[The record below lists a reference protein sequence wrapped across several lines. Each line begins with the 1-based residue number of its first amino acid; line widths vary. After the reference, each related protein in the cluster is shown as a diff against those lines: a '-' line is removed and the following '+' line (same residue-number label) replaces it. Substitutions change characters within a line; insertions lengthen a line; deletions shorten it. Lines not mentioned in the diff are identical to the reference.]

1 MCEVRAV
8 NLHPFLWMGC
18 WNTRGAPRNAVLDAV
33 RDNAITNLVL
43 AGDNVYPLKKDEPH
57 QIAVFDEGIAGLG
70 GKTIITSAFGNHNV
84 KNAPMMAHQRAFFG
98 RPAGTPLYFCIE
110 FNDVSLIVLDTNIM
124 EDAAQR
130 AEMAAFLTAQLAALP
145 AGKPYYIVQHE
156 PFASYKKTKDPILP
170 HGDEILRIL
179 ATKPPIAILCADT
192 HNYQEGIIRVGD
204 VEIRQ
209 IIVGTGGAAFDVYRN
224 DQPPLV
230 ISAGAAAAAAAT
242 ATATPIV
249 YTLDVATSLPHYRQY
264 GYYQMDA
271 PGVGHFIEVTPWE
284 SAGGRRRRLYMRTHK
299 RGRKHR
305 RASRRR
311 V

>member
-1 MCEVRAV
+1 MD
-8 NLHPFLWMGC
+8 LHPFLWMGC

-84 KNAPMMAHQRAFFG
+84 KNAPMEAHQRAFFH
-98 RPAGTPLYFCIE
+98 RSAGTPLYFCIE

-124 EDAAQR
+124 EDDAQR

-170 HGDEILRIL
+170 HGDEILTIL

-192 HNYQEGIIRVGD
+192 HNYQEGIIRVGS
-204 VEIRQ
+204 VAIRQ

-224 DQPPLV
+224 DQPPLL
-230 ISAGAAAAAAAT
+230 ISGAAAA

-249 YTLDVATSLPHYRQY
+249 YTLDAATSLPHYRQY

-271 PGVGHFIEVTPWE
+271 LGTGHFIEVTPWE
-284 SAGGRRRRLYMRTHK
+284 GAGGGRRRPRTRTHK
-299 RGRKHR
+299 RTLKQRAIKRKNTR
-305 RASRRR
+305 R
-311 V
+311 

>member
-1 MCEVRAV
+1 MCEVRAMD
-8 NLHPFLWMGC
+8 LHPFLWMGC

-33 RDNAITNLVL
+33 RDNAIANLVL

-84 KNAPMMAHQRAFFG
+84 KNAPMEAHQRAFFH
-98 RPAGTPLYFCIE
+98 RPADTPLYFCIE

-124 EDAAQR
+124 EDDAQR

-145 AGKPYYIVQHE
+145 VGKPYYIVQHE

-192 HNYQEGIIRVGD
+192 HNYQEGIISVGG
-204 VEIRQ
+204 VAIRQ

-230 ISAGAAAAAAAT
+230 ISAGAAAAAA
-242 ATATPIV
+242 TATPIV
-249 YTLDVATSLPHYRQY
+249 YTLDAATSLPHYRQY
-264 GYYQMDA
+264 GYYQMNA
-271 PGVGHFIEVTPWE
+271 PGTGHFIEVTPWE
-284 SAGGRRRRLYMRTHK
+284 GAGGGRRRLHK
-299 RGRKHR
+299 RTRKQRTIKRKNTR
-305 RASRRR
+305 R
-311 V
+311 

>member
-1 MCEVRAV
+1 
-8 NLHPFLWMGC
+8 MGC

-57 QIAVFDEGIAGLG
+57 QIAVFEEGIAGLG

-124 EDAAQR
+124 EDDAQR

-170 HGDEILRIL
+170 HGDEILTIL

-192 HNYQEGIIRVGD
+192 HNYQEGILNVGG
-204 VEIRQ
+204 VAIRQ

-230 ISAGAAAAAAAT
+230 IS
-242 ATATPIV
+242 TATPIV
-249 YTLDVATSLPHYRQY
+249 YTLDAATSLPHYRQY

-284 SAGGRRRRLYMRTHK
+284 GAGGGQRRTHK
-299 RGRKHR
+299 RTHKRTRKQKR
-305 RASRRR
+305 RVSRRR

>member
-18 WNTRGAPRNAVLDAV
+18 WNTRGAPRDAVLDAV

-70 GKTIITSAFGNHNV
+70 GKTIITSAFGNHTL
-84 KNAPMMAHQRAFFG
+84 KNAPMIAHQRAFFH

-124 EDAAQR
+124 EDDAQR

-170 HGDEILRIL
+170 HGDEILSIL

-192 HNYQEGIIRVGD
+192 HNYQEGIISVGG
-204 VEIRQ
+204 VAIRQ

-230 ISAGAAAAAAAT
+230 ISGAA

-249 YTLDVATSLPHYRQY
+249 YTLDAVTSLPHYRQY

-284 SAGGRRRRLYMRTHK
+284 GAGGGRRRRHMRTHK
-299 RGRKHR
+299 RTRKQKR
-305 RASRRR
+305 SASRRR